1 MVRKCYR
8 CSICHSR
15 LNFENAYNLKNCNH
29 TFHQNCITR
38 WINQGSQT
46 CPRCQAH
53 STLADIK
60 KIYFD
65 EGGDSQESDDEM
77 VQGTSNVA
85 TQNPVPPIQG
95 TINVI
100 VKDTY
105 NDSKMAVQIEP
116 NGTVLGLKYKIS
128 DRRGL
133 PTATQRLIYRGRNL
147 EDNYTLSHYNIVN
160 NTIVDLV
167 MRCEGG
173 KI

>member
-1 MVRKCYR
+1 MRGFDP
-8 CSICHSR
+8 SR
-15 LNFENAYNLKNCNH
+15 SVMKNG
-29 TFHQNCITR
+29 T
-38 WINQGSQT
+38 
-46 CPRCQAH
+46 P
-53 STLADIK
+53 
-60 KIYFD
+60 
-65 EGGDSQESDDEM
+65 DSQR
-77 VQGTSNVA
+77 
-85 TQNPVPPIQG
+85 

-133 PTATQRLIYRGRNL
+133 PTATQRLIYRGHNL
-147 EDNYTLSHYNIVN
+147 EDNLILDTLSHYNIVN

-173 KI
+173 EI